1 MTYDGFKNTYAFNKD
16 GHKIVLA
23 PLKPMMPLESKN
35 EEGSV
40 FFSKVELEREV
51 KRSCNVLALVVVK

>member
-23 PLKPMMPLESKN
+23 PLKPMMPLKAKKK
-35 EEGSV
+35 EGSV
-40 FFSKVELEREV
+40 FLSKVELEREV
-51 KRSCNVLALVVVK
+51 KRGCDVLALVVV